1 MSSTKSSALRRMPK
15 VELHRHLDGSIRQQT
30 IIDLSKRHNLDIDVS
45 NPSSLKKQS
54 TVTEPMQ
61 DLATVLEAFDT
72 IQKVSCSYE
81 AINRIAFE
89 NVEDAFYDGIKLI
102 ELRFSPVFVALGK
115 ELAHDEIIESVI
127 DGIAEGMDRYDIEV
141 GII

>member
-1 MSSTKSSALRRMPK
+1 MPK

-72 IQKVSCSYE
+72 IQKVSCSSY
-81 AINRIAFE
+81 APHVSNIIVHGA
-89 NVEDAFYDGIKLI
+89 
-102 ELRFSPVFVALGK
+102 
-115 ELAHDEIIESVI
+115 AH
-127 DGIAEGMDRYDIEV
+127 G
-141 GII
+141 